1 MSIEL
6 VRLLAQTFS
15 SSILNSARPALTF
28 FTIQLA
34 VIYMSWM
41 EVAVVPDNFAWLISP
56 VTISVAGFLAILE
69 HFALHEE
76 DVQNMLHE
84 FNVTPL
90 LSAFGAFASAL
101 LFSSLGLPVEEAANL
116 IDGESSNKITEAT
129 QNVMTS
135 HHSAEQKFMI
145 VIASV
150 AGNVIL
156 THYRVKLYLWL
167 DEMSLEKV
175 WLRIETGGVLVALG
189 LLVFAPLLCLVLLF
203 VLLIAGA
210 IFTVAINKAQA
221 VMDARNRYGCP
232 HCGNMIRVEALYCYS
247 CHNDVTPKLALNE
260 ESKAVTLLDVLQNKR
275 SKSQAPST

>member
-90 LSAFGAFASAL
+90 LSAFAVVKLKA
-101 LFSSLGLPVEEAANL
+101 
-116 IDGESSNKITEAT
+116 
-129 QNVMTS
+129 
-135 HHSAEQKFMI
+135 
-145 VIASV
+145 
-150 AGNVIL
+150 NVIRKAEKIDKSFKKDCVPSNL
-156 THYRVKLYLWL
+156 DTFPLYW
-167 DEMSLEKV
+167 
-175 WLRIETGGVLVALG
+175 
-189 LLVFAPLLCLVLLF
+189 
-203 VLLIAGA
+203 
-210 IFTVAINKAQA
+210 
-221 VMDARNRYGCP
+221 
-232 HCGNMIRVEALYCYS
+232 
-247 CHNDVTPKLALNE
+247 
-260 ESKAVTLLDVLQNKR
+260 
-275 SKSQAPST
+275 